1 MGIGIT
7 LSADVSEKKI
17 NKWNNMYAKESKF
30 RFVVHMLMR

>member
-7 LSADVSEKKI
+7 LSADVSEKK